1 MKGYDYF
8 VIFIVVVKALYVS
21 LALYLFYLKEMWH
34 GNREGSGA
42 KEMETI
48 SRVSYW
54 KERVELVFI
63 VNMSILLV
71 YLFYPWR
78 EKPLPIDRD
87 ARSLLFAYGIVIL
100 FAAKWWH
107 IFRGGVGIGFG
118 VGFGF
123 GGRSTSDCETDLIR
137 RHMEID
143 HTIKVSENIRK
154 AQDYPNMQNY
164 AKNNAE
170 YQKYYTLIYPP
181 DTIGY
186 PEPVE
191 VTHAASNSIPSRS
204 SL

>member
-8 VIFIVVVKALYVS
+8 VIFIVAVKVLYVS
-21 LALYLFYLKEMWH
+21 LAVYLFYLKAKD
-34 GNREGSGA
+34 GSR
-42 KEMETI
+42 EMETI
-48 SRVSYW
+48 TKVSYW

-78 EKPLPIDRD
+78 EKPLLIDRD
-87 ARSLLFAYGIVIL
+87 ARNLLFAYGIVIL
-100 FAAKWWH
+100 FAAKWWT
-107 IFRGGVGIGFG
+107 IFRGGF
-118 VGFGF
+118 GFGF
-123 GGRSTSDCETDLIR
+123 KGRSRPVHETDLIR

-143 HTIKVSENIRK
+143 HTIKVSENIRN

-186 PEPVE
+186 PGPVE
-191 VTHAASNSIPSRS
+191 VSHAASNLIPSRS

>member
-8 VIFIVVVKALYVS
+8 VIFIVAVKALYVS
-21 LALYLFYLKEMWH
+21 LALYLFYLKEMRH
-34 GNREGSGA
+34 GSREGSGA

-78 EKPLPIDRD
+78 EKPLPIDGD

-100 FAAKWWH
+100 FAAKWWSV
-107 IFRGGVGIGFG
+107 FRGRVW
-118 VGFGF
+118 VR
-123 GGRSTSDCETDLIR
+123 GRSTSGCETDLIR

-143 HTIKVSENIRK
+143 HTIKVSENIRN

-186 PEPVE
+186 PGPVE